1 MILLDGDELREVFGA
16 AAENARN
23 HGREGR
29 LALAMQYAHLCRV
42 IAGQGLT
49 VVIATISL
57 FREVHEWNRANLPG
71 YFEAYLK
78 VPIETPAWA
87 QHPVEFPGRRV
98 EIRPVEAR
106 CHAQPVGGRRRQPGA
121 LGAAGQPADGGVA
134 AVPAP
139 LAITYDPEWRRL
151 WERRFADPLS
161 DAETFRVDA
170 TGKLLEIGQ
179 HPTTIEAIQGQ
190 YMGLLRFT
198 PKGWAEVLR
207 IRTALPANEQD
218 TMHMTGTLQR
228 IIASGRL
235 PIAAIAYRGAW
246 GEIDTEHDLLV
257 SAEAAAP
264 LASAE
269 QEPNLSQGENP
280 CSP

>member
-1 MILLDGDELREVFGA
+1 MKAILLAAGRGSRMQHMTDARPKCLVEVHGKPLLEWQLAALRAAGIDNIAIVTGYRRELLT
-16 AAENARN
+16 
-23 HGREGR
+23 GR
-29 LALAMQYAHLCRV
+29 
-42 IAGQGLT
+42 GLT
-49 VVIATISL
+49 EFHNPRWATTNMVSSL
-57 FREVHEWNRANLPG
+57 ACAGAWLESGPCLVSYTDIFFQP
-71 YFEAYLK
+71 EAVRSLM
-78 VPIETPAWA
+78 AS
-87 QHPVEFPGRRV
+87 
-98 EIRPVEAR
+98 
-106 CHAQPVGGRRRQPGA
+106 
-121 LGAAGQPADGGVA
+121 
-134 AVPAP
+134 PAP